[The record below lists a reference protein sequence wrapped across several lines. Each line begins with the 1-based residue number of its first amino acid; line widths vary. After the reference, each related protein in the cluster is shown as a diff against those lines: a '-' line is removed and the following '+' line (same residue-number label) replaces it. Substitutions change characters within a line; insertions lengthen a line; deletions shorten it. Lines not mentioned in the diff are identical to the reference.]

1 MTDDEVALLR
11 TIRDHPDADLPRLVY
26 ADWLDDRG
34 DEDRAE
40 FIRLQI
46 DRYRSSAIDPA
57 ARRGIGWREYEIL
70 LKHEL
75 AWKAEL
81 PPGFRTGAAFR
92 RGLIHRAS
100 CRGRDLFSV
109 TARTMVAPIEVLSVL
124 VDELSLEWLLKKPD
138 GLWHPLAEVSFT
150 CTAPAGPIL
159 ADRLAVFGPFPRLHT
174 LRIHDRHFGNA
185 GVAALAPLPTFPA
198 VRHLDLSDC
207 GLTDGFA
214 AVILDSGW
222 LDCLERLTIS
232 GNAFTSDV
240 RDQLRE
246 RHPNLGVG

>member
-1 MTDDEVALLR
+1 MTDDELALLR

-46 DRYRSSAIDPA
+46 DRYRRSATDPA
-57 ARRGIGWREYEIL
+57 ARGIGWREYQIL
-70 LKHEL
+70 LAHEL
-75 AWKAEL
+75 AWKAEM

-100 CRGRDLFSV
+100 CRGRELFSV
-109 TARTMVAPIEVLSVL
+109 TERTMVAPIEVLSVL

-138 GLWHPLAEVSFT
+138 DLWHQLQEVTFT

-159 ADRLAVFGPFPRLHT
+159 ADRLALFGPFPRLHT

-185 GVAALAPLPTFPA
+185 GVAALPPLPTFPA
-198 VRHLDLSDC
+198 VRHLDLSEC

-222 LDCLERLTIS
+222 LDRLDRLTIS
-232 GNAFTSDV
+232 GNAFSFDLP
-240 RDQLRE
+240 DFLRE
-246 RHPNLGVG
+246 RYPGVRVA